1 MRPDAGCLLKLSARR
16 RADKR
21 RVEGSRTVVGRDS
34 YDVIVVGAGTAGLPA
49 AIFAAA
55 RGMRVLLLEKLDR
68 IGGTL
73 HLATG
78 QMSAAGT
85 SLQRERGI
93 QDTPD
98 LHFADVMR
106 ISHGTANAELVRL
119 AVDIAAETIEWLRAN
134 GFDFH
139 PDCPAVVF
147 NHEAYSVPRTY
158 WGTNKALSILAV
170 LERLVRPHLESGA
183 ITLRT
188 GTTVSRLLMDGA
200 TRVAGVVARGAVG
213 TESELRARQVVLTA
227 GGYGGNPAMFQR
239 YERLPLYGPLP
250 QPASGEVIE
259 AAVAMGAGFR
269 NARNFLPSFGGIED
283 EPGSHRIVWTDRPV
297 LQPQWRKPWEI
308 YVNRA
313 GQRFVA
319 EDNESNDVRERALL
333 GQPDM
338 LFWVVY
344 DARIERAAPPILPT
358 FDAERLAG
366 RFAGHPSFTRAG
378 TLDELARKAGIEPAG
393 LAASVAAYN
402 RSVADGDDPLG
413 RKHMPLPILEP
424 PFIALRNHGVA
435 VKSAGGVDV
444 DRRLRV
450 RLTDGRVVENLF
462 AGGETIGGGLLSGNA
477 FVGGMSLTPW
487 LGFGRLIG
495 RDFIQ

>member
-1 MRPDAGCLLKLSARR
+1 MH
-16 RADKR
+16 
-21 RVEGSRTVVGRDS
+21 VETNS

-55 RGMRVLLLEKLDR
+55 RGLRVLLLEKLDR

-93 QDTPD
+93 EDTPD

-106 ISHGTANAELVRL
+106 ISHGTANAELVRV

-158 WGTNKALSILAV
+158 WGTNKALSILDV
-170 LERLVRPHLESGA
+170 LERLLRPHLDSGA
-183 ITLRT
+183 ITLQTR
-188 GTTVSRLLMDGA
+188 TTVTRLLTDGE
-200 TRVAGVVARGAVG
+200 TRVAGVVVRDADGVER
-213 TESELRARQVVLTA
+213 ERRARQVVLTA
-227 GGYGGNPAMFQR
+227 GGYGGNPEMFER

-250 QPASGEVIE
+250 QPASGEVI
-259 AAVAMGAGFR
+259 AAAIAAGAGFR

-283 EPGSHRIVWTDRPV
+283 APGSHRIVWTDKPM

-313 GQRFVA
+313 GERFVA

-333 GQPDM
+333 AQPDM

-344 DARIERAAPPILPT
+344 DARIERDSPPILPA
-358 FDAERLAG
+358 FDAARLAE
-366 RFAGHPSFTRAG
+366 RFATHPSFVRAG
-378 TLDELARKAGIEPAG
+378 SITELATKAGIDAAG
-393 LAASVAAYN
+393 LTATIAAYN
-402 RSVADGDDPLG
+402 AALAQGAVDPLG
-413 RKHMPLPILEP
+413 RQHRPLPIAEA

-435 VKSAGGVDV
+435 VKSAGGIDV

-450 RLTDGRVVENLF
+450 RLKDGRVVENLF